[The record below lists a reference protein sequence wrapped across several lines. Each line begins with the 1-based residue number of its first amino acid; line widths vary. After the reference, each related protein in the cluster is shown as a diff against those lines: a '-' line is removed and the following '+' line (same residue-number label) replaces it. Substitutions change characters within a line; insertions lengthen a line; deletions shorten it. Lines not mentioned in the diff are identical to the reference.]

1 MASREL
7 GEIPAEGRGGAISL
21 EVRWILHGPIPQ
33 AVLAWM
39 GLFDAWIEQREDR
52 YLVDPAAPDLG
63 VKIKGGTELDV
74 KAFRGDVGFLEL
86 PGGGRGVIE
95 RWEKWRFPFSTVA
108 LPSSGSSWV
117 ALWKT
122 RHRRSF
128 RLSGDE
134 LVERPVAEAELPGC
148 SVEVTAFTVGT
159 DAWWTL
165 ALEAGG
171 EPQGLEPVLRATAE
185 TLFRDPDPRPR
196 ARASGFDLVSAVVGV
211 DEPSRALTRSA
222 ARSTVRPRGCARDR
236 GVATCETKR
245 KAAETCSRSAAR
257 SAPWS

>member
-74 KAFRGDVGFLEL
+74 KAFRGDVGVLEV

-108 LPSSGSSWV
+108 LPSSDGSSWV

-134 LVERPVAEAELPGC
+134 LVERPVDEAELPGC

-185 TLFRDPDPRPR
+185 TLFRDPRPPGLELELEDSISYPRWL
-196 ARASGFDLVSAVVGV
+196 ASTSLPAH
-211 DEPSRALTRSA
+211 
-222 ARSTVRPRGCARDR
+222 
-236 GVATCETKR
+236 
-245 KAAETCSRSAAR
+245 
-257 SAPWS
+257 